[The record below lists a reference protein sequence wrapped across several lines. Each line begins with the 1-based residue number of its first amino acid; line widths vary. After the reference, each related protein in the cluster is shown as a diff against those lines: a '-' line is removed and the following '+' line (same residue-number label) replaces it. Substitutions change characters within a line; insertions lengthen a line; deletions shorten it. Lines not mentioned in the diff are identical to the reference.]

1 MVRAQRYSYIL
12 ASFFGFAIVLLGT
25 FYKSHRYWLQDCGLL
40 ITLAALGIRWAPAVR
55 VMLRLRS
62 MSRSLQRVC
71 SASGVHFG
79 FVNTT
84 YQWLCVFL
92 PTALFLSII
101 CLIADIALRTGHV
114 LLQSGS
120 LVFEIVFVLIVL
132 LFPRV
137 SKVGSLLQR
146 LEAAVYSARRPG
158 SPPKAAKF
166 ILLLV
171 PRRHRAPDRRFGRR
185 ILNDCASG
193 IRDEESSALVL
204 VARRNHCWSRH
215 VGADKTC
222 GRHGLALE
230 ASALGS

>member
-171 PRRHRAPDRRFGRR
+171 PRRHREHLIGDLEEEYSTIVLPEYGTKKAQRWYWWHVAITVGPVMWAQIRR
-185 ILNDCASG
+185 
-193 IRDEESSALVL
+193 
-204 VARRNHCWSRH
+204 VAAMAWLWKHLR
-215 VGADKTC
+215 
-222 GRHGLALE
+222 
-230 ASALGS
+230 